1 MKVYNFSAGPSI
13 LPQEVFE
20 EAAAAILD
28 FENSGLSLL
37 EMSHRTKPFENVMEE
52 AHTLVYDLLGLSDDF
67 NVIFLTGG
75 ASTQF
80 FQVPMNLLNDGEKAV
95 YFDTGVWASKA
106 IKEARL
112 FGNIEV
118 AASSKDKNYNYIPK
132 EFKIDPDARY
142 VHLTSNNTIYGTQ
155 YHEWPETS
163 VPLVCDMSSDI
174 FSRPIP
180 VEKFSLIYAGAQKN
194 AGPAGVTMVIV
205 RKDMVGRTDRTMP
218 AMLDY
223 RTHIENS
230 SMYNTPPVFPIYV
243 SMLVM
248 RWMKKLGGVQ
258 AMEVRNKAKAALLYN
273 EIARNSMF
281 MGTAE
286 VTDRSWMN
294 VCFVMKDP
302 ALEQEFM
309 ELAKQQNISG
319 IKGHRSVG
327 GFRASIYN
335 AMPIESV
342 QVLVDLMQHFEKI
355 RG

>member
-205 RKDMVGRTDRTMP
+205 RKDMVGRTNRTMP

-258 AMEVRNKAKAALLYN
+258 AMEARNKAKAALLYN